1 LTTGYDF
8 SFEAKP
14 IWNYSA
20 QAQIMLPW
28 GVKSSLNYTILPSGV
43 WEIYKIT
50 KPIQQ
55 FDISLN
61 KDFMNKKLKLGI
73 HLFDV
78 FNTNEVNALVSSTNL
93 ETKFHEKNDSQNF
106 RISLTYNFGNLKLE
120 KENTEIQTE
129 KAKSAGGFGK

>member
-1 LTTGYDF
+1 
-8 SFEAKP
+8 
-14 IWNYSA
+14 
-20 QAQIMLPW
+20 
-28 GVKSSLNYTILPSGV
+28 LNYTILPSGV

-61 KDFMNKKLKLGI
+61 KDFMNQKLKLGI
-73 HLFDV
+73 HMFDV
-78 FNTNEVNALVSSTNL
+78 FNTNEINALVSSTNL

-120 KENTEIQTE
+120 TENTEIQTE